1 MPRPR
6 PKMEVICTK
15 DEIMNW
21 VSKGKT
27 RQYILDKLQEE
38 GLTNRDA
45 ISLYYTTLKE
55 MVPNEEMYTSYKNAT
70 IQKNLDRLDKVVEDN
85 ISGSTADKAIA
96 LKALDMLN
104 KMISAYAEN
113 TATIAQTAQEDNQQ
127 VITIT
132 FDK

>member
-1 MPRPR
+1 MPIPR

-96 LKALDMLN
+96 LKALDTLN
-104 KMISAYAEN
+104 KMIGAYGGN
-113 TATIAQTAQEDNQQ
+113 GV
-127 VITIT
+127 VINKDGQGNEQIIIK
-132 FDK
+132 FGD

>member
-27 RQYILDKLQEE
+27 RQYILDKLQKE

-70 IQKNLDRLDKVVEDN
+70 IQKNLDRLDKVVEDS

-96 LKALDMLN
+96 LKALDTLN
-104 KMISAYAEN
+104 KMIGAYGGNGVVISKDGQGNEQ
-113 TATIAQTAQEDNQQ
+113 IIIKFQE
-127 VITIT
+127 
-132 FDK
+132 